1 MAFPQVTQ
9 GGKAGSSLYSA
20 VTMLPNSSLLNK
32 IVIKC
37 QFFFISLYLK
47 HISVLLVSDISL
59 ILVLPC
65 LEVARGSLFVNVFCC
80 NRMTQNEF

>member
-1 MAFPQVTQ
+1 MALPQVTQ
-9 GGKAGSSLYSA
+9 GGKAWSSLYLA
-20 VTMLPNSSLLNK
+20 VIMLPNNSLLNK

-37 QFFFISLYLK
+37 QFFLMALYFK
-47 HISVLLVSDISL
+47 NIPVLFVSDTSL

-65 LEVARGSLFVNVFCC
+65 MEVSKDSLFANVFCW

>member
-9 GGKAGSSLYSA
+9 GGKAWSSLA
-20 VTMLPNSSLLNK
+20 VIMLPNSSLLNK

-37 QFFFISLYLK
+37 QFFLIALYFK
-47 HISVLLVSDISL
+47 NISVLLVSDISL
-59 ILVLPC
+59 ILALPC
-65 LEVARGSLFVNVFCC
+65 MEVSKDCLSVNVFCC